1 LLYPQVLA
9 IVQITFSG
17 DDRAKALGIF
27 GSVIGIAAIAGQ
39 LIGGL
44 LLAAN
49 LFGLTWRPAFLVNV
63 PFAILAVVA
72 AVVILPVDDVQQGGS
87 LDLGGVAL
95 ATVTLVLLVV
105 PLLEG
110 RELGWPA
117 WTIASLVAA
126 VVAGAG
132 FIRYERRVAAQGGV
146 PLVRLDLFRNP
157 GFASGVP
164 IAALFMCSYA
174 GFLLLMAIYLQ
185 IGLGFSPLAAGLAYT
200 PSAIGFFVTSLLAP
214 RFVPLLGRHVL
225 TLGYVTAALGL
236 LGTAATAAAAGAN
249 LVGWQ
254 LAPTLLIAGL
264 GQGLGMSP
272 LVGTILGTLPP
283 RDAGAG
289 SGVVTTTL
297 QIGGALGVALIG
309 LLFFGVLGAGQTPA
323 DYAGAF
329 ARVLPASAA
338 LLLVAAVLVFRMPT
352 SPFEVGNALIER
364 LPGWAAGF
372 AYSMFLM
379 TGGRIGDQL
388 FHEILGHVAE
398 RRIRRTEEAPLSP
411 GEFLAFHFEAPACSP
426 PTSTL
431 PCSDCSASRW
441 SAIRAFCAR

>member
-1 LLYPQVLA
+1 VTKTELATGRRRWLVLA
-9 IVQITFSG
+9 VVLVGTFMAIL
-17 DDRAKALGIF
+17 D
-27 GSVIGIAAIAGQ
+27 AA
-39 LIGGL
+39 IGGL

-72 AVVILPVDDVQQGGS
+72 AVVILPADDVQQGGS

-164 IAALFMCSYA
+164 IAELFMCSYA

-200 PSAIGFFVTSLLAP
+200 PSAIGFFVTSLLCSTA
-214 RFVPLLGRHVL
+214 RSLEARATSTQRAGR
-225 TLGYVTAALGL
+225 TT
-236 LGTAATAAAAGAN
+236 TSSPC
-249 LVGWQ
+249 
-254 LAPTLLIAGL
+254 APTSAPPPPDR
-264 GQGLGMSP
+264 MS
-272 LVGTILGTLPP
+272 VC
-283 RDAGAG
+283 D
-289 SGVVTTTL
+289 S
-297 QIGGALGVALIG
+297 
-309 LLFFGVLGAGQTPA
+309 
-323 DYAGAF
+323 
-329 ARVLPASAA
+329 
-338 LLLVAAVLVFRMPT
+338 
-352 SPFEVGNALIER
+352 
-364 LPGWAAGF
+364 W
-372 AYSMFLM
+372 
-379 TGGRIGDQL
+379 
-388 FHEILGHVAE
+388 
-398 RRIRRTEEAPLSP
+398 
-411 GEFLAFHFEAPACSP
+411 
-426 PTSTL
+426 
-431 PCSDCSASRW
+431 
-441 SAIRAFCAR
+441 